1 MPTLDLH
8 NHGLTTAISST
19 TSFLS
24 SLVQRHNASCSYA
37 KSSSGG
43 GIGNTGKPGTCS
55 CTVHCIIVTG
65 SGSHSSDGPVL
76 RSAIDKLLQRRH
88 MTYHITPHS
97 GRGSF
102 TVDANSGH
110 ELVYHDEGRRTDS
123 KVVVARSRA
132 AALGQE
138 EWPDLPCTSG
148 GGAGSMKR
156 MSSTASAAARRHDPN
171 ACVGT
176 DGRQPLSF
184 VGGGSRSNSRNM
196 GSRQSSTASN
206 SNIGG
211 GGGIPAAQDQ
221 RVRRNNQGEQ
231 NDEDEEVLDVFPL
244 PREVAADDAVPSH
257 IKQMSAS
264 EAAQRRSQAIRER
277 NAFQRAMEQSAEDEA
292 NRRQELEGAEAEQMA
307 QALRLSREESLRLE
321 MEMEEGTRSSG
332 TSIEEMDD
340 DEFDRLVEASIR
352 EDEERHQRGEDREQ
366 EELERALQL
375 SQQMEHNASNG
386 GNIDNDEEDEE
397 LQKVLALS
405 KQESR
410 RNSAIGSTDDYEEDD
425 IKRAMEESLAMAS
438 EDSAVG
444 LDGISGTGHLDD
456 DEAEMIR
463 QAMELSIR
471 AEEERKMLHGAL
483 GDNDTPPQSIPT
495 SRGNQYATEHHE
507 RSRDAK

>member
-1 MPTLDLH
+1 
-8 NHGLTTAISST
+8 
-19 TSFLS
+19 
-24 SLVQRHNASCSYA
+24 
-37 KSSSGG
+37 
-43 GIGNTGKPGTCS
+43 
-55 CTVHCIIVTG
+55 
-65 SGSHSSDGPVL
+65 
-76 RSAIDKLLQRRH
+76 
-88 MTYHITPHS
+88 
-97 GRGSF
+97 
-102 TVDANSGH
+102 
-110 ELVYHDEGRRTDS
+110 
-123 KVVVARSRA
+123 
-132 AALGQE
+132 
-138 EWPDLPCTSG
+138 
-148 GGAGSMKR
+148 

-171 ACVGT
+171 ACVGA

-206 SNIGG
+206 SNVGG
-211 GGGIPAAQDQ
+211 GGGAPAAQDQ
-221 RVRRNNQGEQ
+221 RVRPNNQGEQ
-231 NDEDEEVLDVFPL
+231 NDEDEEALDVFPL
-244 PREVAADDAVPSH
+244 PREVAADDAVLSRV
-257 IKQMSAS
+257 KQMSAS

-321 MEMEEGTRSSG
+321 MEGTRSSG

-340 DEFDRLVEASIR
+340 NEFDRLVEASVR

-386 GNIDNDEEDEE
+386 GNVDNDEEDEE
-397 LQKVLALS
+397 LQKALALS

-410 RNSAIGSTDDYEEDD
+410 RSSAIGSTDDNEEDD

-444 LDGISGTGHLDD
+444 LDGISGAGHLDD

-463 QAMELSIR
+463 QAMELSVR

-483 GDNDTPPQSIPT
+483 GDNDTGQ
-495 SRGNQYATEHHE
+495 RGGVCSGHV
-507 RSRDAK
+507 

>member
-1 MPTLDLH
+1 
-8 NHGLTTAISST
+8 
-19 TSFLS
+19 
-24 SLVQRHNASCSYA
+24 
-37 KSSSGG
+37 
-43 GIGNTGKPGTCS
+43 
-55 CTVHCIIVTG
+55 
-65 SGSHSSDGPVL
+65 
-76 RSAIDKLLQRRH
+76 

-138 EWPDLPCTSG
+138 EWPDLPCNSG

-156 MSSTASAAARRHDPN
+156 MSSTASAAARRHDPT

-176 DGRQPLSF
+176 DGRQPIF
-184 VGGGSRSNSRNM
+184 VGGGRSSM

-206 SNIGG
+206 ANVSG

-221 RVRRNNQGEQ
+221 QIRPNNQGEQ
-231 NDEDEEVLDVFPL
+231 DDGEEEVLDVFPL
-244 PREVAADDAVPSH
+244 PREVAADDAVLLH

-277 NAFQRAMEQSAEDEA
+277 NALQRAMEQSAEDEA
-292 NRRQELEGAEAEQMA
+292 NRRQEMEGAEAEQMA

-340 DEFDRLVEASIR
+340 DEFDRLLEASLR
-352 EDEERHQRGEDREQ
+352 EDEEQRQRTEDREQ

-386 GNIDNDEEDEE
+386 SNIDNEEEDEE

-410 RNSAIGSTDDYEEDD
+410 RNSAAGSTNDNEEDD

-444 LDGISGTGHLDD
+444 LDGITGTGHLDD

-463 QAMELSIR
+463 QAMELSIQE
-471 AEEERKMLHGAL
+471 EEERKMVHYAL
-483 GDNDTPPQSIPT
+483 GDKDTGQ
-495 SRGNQYATEHHE
+495 RGGVCSGNL
-507 RSRDAK
+507 